1 MHIYLQSEKVKELH
15 KKEVQ
20 LEVYIQEN
28 EELLNVKT
36 QLPKPLRTAT
46 SEELL
51 NVKTQLPKPLRTATS
66 ELFLDDLPTDDF
78 PQKTTSMQDVQV
90 QCILYNSFCLLA

>member
-28 EELLNVKT
+28 
-36 QLPKPLRTAT
+36 
-46 SEELL
+46 EELL